1 MSLSGRS
8 NVTFDPKVC
17 HFTTVPMILY
27 PPKVSSEHLVDDVGT
42 SVNHHRNDPKVTIL
56 IKSAAFSS
64 KTGAS
69 CAISTLYFPIL
80 PSYFSILRLYFLLV
94 SCSNFSDVS
103 DVIIWYFKKSTRT
116 ARVRYAREFRN
127 PLSQRH
133 SSLFFCILS
142 LCQLKAFSYSMQ
154 RYNIFKPNPNIS
166 SKKRR
171 P

>member
-27 PPKVSSEHLVDDVGT
+27 PPKVSSEHLVDDVGA

-56 IKSAAFSS
+56 TKSTAFSL
-64 KTGAS
+64 KIGAS

-80 PSYFSILRLYFLLV
+80 PPYFSILPPYFSILPPYFSILRLYFLLV

-103 DVIIWYFKKSTRT
+103 DVIIW
-116 ARVRYAREFRN
+116 
-127 PLSQRH
+127 
-133 SSLFFCILS
+133 
-142 LCQLKAFSYSMQ
+142 
-154 RYNIFKPNPNIS
+154 
-166 SKKRR
+166 
-171 P
+171 